1 MIEEDEL
8 RDDDDAVSLPGAVPE
23 RRRQR
28 QQDVGRRV
36 RVDGRVRVVEAAEA
50 GRADPEAQG
59 RGISFA
65 GQINNLKMSLFS

>member
-28 QQDVGRRV
+28 KQDVGRRV
-36 RVDGRVRVVEAAEA
+36 RVDGVRVVEAAEA

-59 RGISFA
+59 RGISMA
-65 GQINNLKMSLFS
+65 RQINN